1 MKPLYAMIVFV
12 GLSLTSALA
21 SLYSYQCT
29 EASLVADMNQALT
42 KTLAMKTEA
51 WITPDTIRD
60 YRRSL
65 KTEVLRKQSFV
76 YYALDDRT
84 KDEMA
89 FKREECRVSELCQ
102 LLHGH
107 YLEPKR
113 SKAAPSLPVF
123 CGQLD
128 GVLSLLSTEET
139 W

>member
-84 KDEMA
+84 KGLHSKKMRWLSKGKIVEFQSYA
-89 FKREECRVSELCQ
+89 NCSIC
-102 LLHGH
+102 LL
-107 YLEPKR
+107 YT
-113 SKAAPSLPVF
+113 SPSPRD
-123 CGQLD
+123 C
-128 GVLSLLSTEET
+128 S
-139 W
+139 